1 VLPVW
6 WPGVAAVGAG
16 ILLYVVEFQRN
27 DLGWMSILG
36 TLLIG
41 FGGLRFVDASPQMVP
56 MWWVILIVVVGTAL
70 FFVFAMTT
78 VVRAR
83 FSTQTIGREH
93 LVGRIGEALGP
104 ITPDGIVRI
113 DDAEWQARS
122 TRVSGIG
129 AGDRVV
135 VAGVDGITL
144 QVDKAPDLP

>member
-1 VLPVW
+1 MDP
-6 WPGVAAVGAG
+6 
-16 ILLYVVEFQRN
+16 ILLGEGLAVLMFFGV
-27 DLGWMSILG
+27 LG
-36 TLLIG
+36 TLLIV
-41 FGGLRFVDASPQMVP
+41 FGGLRFVDAAPQMVP
-56 MWWVILIVVVGTAL
+56 MWWVVLIVVIGTAL

-93 LVGRIGEALGP
+93 LIGRFGEALGS
-104 ITPDGIVRI
+104 IAPDGIVRI

-144 QVDKAPDLP
+144 QVDKAPDELP